1 MKKQIISLIALIA
14 MSFATTAQIDRSVQP
29 KPGPAPKVQLGKSE
43 KFTLPNGLQ
52 VIMVENHKLPRV
64 SANLTIDNQ
73 PVVESEKAGVSSIM
87 GSLLGRGTSNIT
99 KDEFNEKVDFL
110 GAGVNFYS
118 SGASARSLT
127 KYFPEIIALMADGV
141 KNSQFTQEEF
151 DKEIKIT
158 LDGLKSDEKNVTS
171 TARKVENALLYGKN
185 HPYGEFISKETI
197 NNITLEDVKN
207 NYNTY
212 YKPNNAY
219 LIIVGDINPKA
230 TKKLVKNLFKKW
242 EKSDIPEIAFPKPEN
257 VSKTEI
263 NFINMPNAVQSEIVI
278 ANNIDLKLGDKD
290 YYAAL
295 LANNILGGGGTARL
309 FMNLREDKGYTYGSY
324 SSLRQSKIAA
334 SFRATASVRNN
345 VTDSSVVEIKKE
357 IDKIKDVKVSEEE
370 LKNAKAKYVGNFVM
384 EVQKPATA
392 ASYALNIAR
401 YNLPSDFYENY
412 LSNINA
418 VTVEDVQNA
427 ASKYFKSDEARII
440 ITGKA
445 IEVLDNLEKT
455 GYTINYFDK
464 NGDATGKPEMTLPIP
479 DRVTKETVINKYFKA
494 IGGVEKIKAVKTT
507 FATYEASAMGQT
519 LLISEKRNATNFSS
533 EISVGGN
540 VMMKV
545 LTHKDGVSTNGQA
558 LPDNIASE
566 MTHTLGTFPELGLL
580 NNNETLL
587 TSIEKL
593 DGKDVY
599 VLSKKGT
606 IVSTS
611 TYFDVKTGLKVKE
624 VQTMAMGGKIQ
635 NQEATFSDYKDFDGI
650 MFPTKKS
657 GSMGPQKIES
667 TLVSIK
673 IDEGVSEEDFK

>member
-14 MSFATTAQIDRSVQP
+14 MSFATTAQIDRSQQP

-43 KFTLPNGLQ
+43 KFTLSNGLQ
-52 VIMVENHKLPRV
+52 VIMVENHKLPRA
-64 SANLTIDNQ
+64 SANLTIDNK
-73 PVVESEKAGVSSIM
+73 PVVEGDKAGVSSIM
-87 GSLLGRGTSNIT
+87 GSLLGRGTENIT

-127 KYFPEIIALMADGV
+127 KYFPEILELMADGV
-141 KNSQFTQEEF
+141 INSQFTQEEF

-158 LDGLKSDEKNVTS
+158 LDGLKSNEKSVTS
-171 TARKVENALLYGKN
+171 TARRVENALLYGKD
-185 HPYGEFISKETI
+185 HPYGESISKETV

-207 NYNTY
+207 NFDTY

-219 LIIVGDINPKA
+219 LIIVGDINPKE
-230 TKKLVKNLFKKW
+230 TKKLVKSLFKKW
-242 EKSDIPEIAFPKPEN
+242 KKSDVPEVAFTKPEN

-263 NFINMPNAVQSEIVI
+263 NFINMPNAVQSEVVI

-324 SSLRQSKIAA
+324 SSVRQSKVAA
-334 SFRATASVRNN
+334 TFRASASVRNT
-345 VTDSSVVEIKKE
+345 VTDSSIVEIKKE
-357 IDKIKDVKVSEEE
+357 IDKIRTEKVTEEE

-392 ASYALNIAR
+392 AGYALNIAR

-412 LSNINA
+412 LANINA

-427 ASKYFKSDEARII
+427 AVKYFKSDEARII
-440 ITGKA
+440 VTGKA
-445 IEVLDNLEKT
+445 IDVLDNLEKA

-464 NGDATGKPEMTLPIP
+464 NGDAAEKPEMTIAVP
-479 DRVTKETVINKYFKA
+479 DGVTKETVINNYFKA
-494 IGGVEKIKAVKTT
+494 IGGVDKIKAVKTT
-507 FATYEASAMGQT
+507 FAIYEANAMGQT
-519 LLISEKRNATNFSS
+519 LQISEKRDANNYLN

-545 LTHKDGVSTNGQA
+545 LTNKDGVSSNGQA

-566 MTHTLGTFPELGLL
+566 MTHTLGAFPELGLL
-580 NNNETLL
+580 SNSETLL

-593 DGKDVY
+593 DGNDAY
-599 VLSKKGT
+599 VITKKGKV
-606 IVSTS
+606 VSIS

-624 VQTMAMGGKIQ
+624 VQTISMGGKTQ

-650 MFPTKKS
+650 LFPTKKS
-657 GSMGPQKIES
+657 GTMGPQKIES
-667 TLVSIK
+667 TLTSVK
-673 IDEGVSEEDFK
+673 INEGVSEEDFK

>member
-1 MKKQIISLIALIA
+1 MKKQIIALIALIA
-14 MSFATTAQIDRSVQP
+14 MSFATNAQIDRSIQP
-29 KPGPAPKVQLGKSE
+29 KPGPAPKVKLGKSE
-43 KFTLPNGLQ
+43 KFTLSNGLQ
-52 VIMVENHKLPRV
+52 IIMVENHKLPRV
-64 SANLTIDNQ
+64 SASLTIDNQ
-73 PVVESEKAGVSSIM
+73 PVVEGDKAGVSSIM
-87 GSLLGRGTSNIT
+87 GSLLGRGTKNIT

-110 GAGVNFYS
+110 GANVNFFS

-127 KYFPEIIALMADGV
+127 KYFPEVLALMADGI
-141 KNSQFTQEEF
+141 KNSQFAKEEF

-158 LDGLKSDEKNVTS
+158 LDGLKSNEKNVTS
-171 TARKVENALLYGKN
+171 TARRVENALLYGKN
-185 HPYGEFISKETI
+185 HPFGEFISKETVS
-197 NNITLEDVKN
+197 NITLEDVKE

-219 LIIVGDINPKA
+219 LVIVGDINPKA
-230 TKKLVKNLFKKW
+230 TKKLIKKLFKDWK
-242 EKSDIPEIAFPKPEN
+242 KSEIPQVDFPKPVN

-263 NFINMPNAVQSEIVI
+263 DFINMPNAVQSEVVI

-295 LANNILGGGGTARL
+295 LANNILGGSGTARL

-324 SSLRQSKIAA
+324 SSVRQSKIAA
-334 SFRATASVRNN
+334 TFRATASVRNN
-345 VTDSSVVEIKKE
+345 VTDSSIVEIKKE
-357 IDKIKDVKVSEEE
+357 IDKIRDIKVSAEE
-370 LKNAKAKYVGNFVM
+370 LKNAKASYVGNFVM

-392 ASYALNIAR
+392 ARYALNIAR
-401 YNLPSDFYENY
+401 YNLAPDFYENY
-412 LSNINA
+412 LSNINS

-427 ASKYFKSDEARII
+427 AKKYFSSDKARII
-440 ITGKA
+440 VTGKA

-464 NGDATGKPEMTLPIP
+464 NGDATEKPEMTIP
-479 DRVTKETVINKYFKA
+479 VPDGITKETVINNYFKA
-494 IGGVEKIKAVKTT
+494 IGGVEKVKAVKTV
-507 FATYEASAMGQT
+507 FVTYQASAMGQT
-519 LLISEKRNATNFSS
+519 LSISEKRDATNFSS
-533 EISVGGN
+533 EISIGGN

-545 LTHKDGVSTNGQA
+545 LTNKDGVSTNGQS
-558 LPDNIASE
+558 LPENIASE

-580 NNNETLL
+580 NNDETVL

-593 DGKDVY
+593 DGNDVY

-624 VQTMAMGGKIQ
+624 VQTMSMGGKTQ
-635 NQEATFSDYKDFDGI
+635 NQEATFSDYKDFEGI
-650 MFPTKKS
+650 LFPTKKS

-667 TLVSIK
+667 TLVSVK
-673 IDEGVSEEDFK
+673 IDEEVSEEDFK